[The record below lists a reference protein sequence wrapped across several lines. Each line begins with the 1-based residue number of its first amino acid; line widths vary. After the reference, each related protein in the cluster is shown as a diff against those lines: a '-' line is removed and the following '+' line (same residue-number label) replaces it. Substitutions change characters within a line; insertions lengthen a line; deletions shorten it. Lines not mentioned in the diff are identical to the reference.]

1 MLTWHDVLTY
11 VRLFLR
17 WWFVLALSVALA
29 VGTAWYILRQQ
40 SDIYLSQATLMV
52 GNNFEVGAPNQ
63 AQVELSNVLANFY
76 AALSKREVILAP
88 VVERLQLPFPWQIIR
103 DRMLSTRVDRGA
115 NLLEI
120 KITDTNP
127 ERAAAIANAIAEELI
142 AYTPNAPEKI
152 AAQQAEIS
160 RRIEEAQANL
170 QAVDARIAE
179 LEERLKN
186 LTSAIDISDVQ
197 QQLQALQLT
206 RQRYLDEYTN
216 LINLSNQTSANTL
229 SLFEVARPAS
239 APLPEKRALTLATA
253 GLGGLLMAIVA
264 ALVLDRL
271 DERWRTSSEL
281 QSRTSVRSLGELSE
295 LPIYATENWRAESK
309 RQQQL
314 NRLYSNIVHAAR
326 SKLPRT
332 LLISSPQNSTARSFV
347 AIEIARMYV
356 RTGHRVLLVDA
367 ESDTTHIPHLFDKR
381 ANRRNGNDAKGKS
394 FGVPG
399 SLWAYIRQ
407 TATPNLLVLSGREAG
422 FSRFSELVPMVFW
435 PEMLEHPRKA
445 TDVVIFDGPAAL
457 AGPDAGLLAP
467 LVDGVILVVS
477 SHSDSRSMVIESRK
491 RLTGGPE
498 TRFLGAVI
506 VTPASR
512 VPQDA
517 SAASANDSGFRV
529 SINRSGI
536 TIAVGDQSAASASSA
551 NRAPVPASRL
561 LTVADTPPETGYANG
576 ALDPKPASETITL
589 EDLLELEHGN
599 ATAAPDHHNAWTP
612 RPEVIITPPPD
623 EPASRRG
630 ADYSYRSANPLFRR
644 RRAGIPNR
652 RHPFH
657 TINRDARVAGN
668 NEVANNDG
676 KQATSSDT

>member
-11 VRLFLR
+11 IRLFLR
-17 WWFVLALSVALA
+17 WWFVLALAVALA
-29 VGTAWYILRQQ
+29 VGTAWYMLRQQ
-40 SDIYLSQATLMV
+40 PDIYLSQATLMV
-52 GNNFEVGAPNQ
+52 GNNFEVSAPTQ
-63 AQVELSNVLANFY
+63 AQVALSNVLADYY
-76 AALSKREVILAP
+76 AALTRREVILAP
-88 VVERLQLPFPWQIIR
+88 VVERLQLTFPWQVIR
-103 DRMLSTRVDRGA
+103 DRMMATRVDRGA

-160 RRIEEAQANL
+160 RRLEEAQANM

-186 LTSAIDISDVQ
+186 LSSAIDISDVQ

-216 LINLSNQTSANTL
+216 LINLSNQTSANSLT
-229 SLFEVARPAS
+229 LFETARPA
-239 APLPEKRALTLATA
+239 AVPLPQKRSLTLATA

-281 QSRTSVRSLGELSE
+281 QSRTGVRSLGELSE
-295 LPIYATENWRAESK
+295 LPPYATENWRAESK
-309 RQQQL
+309 RQETL

-332 LLISSPQNSTARSFV
+332 LLISSPQKSTARSSV

-367 ESDTTHIPHLFDKR
+367 EGDTVHVPQLLDQR
-381 ANRRNGNDAKGKS
+381 ANGRNGNDGNGKS

-399 SLWAYIRQ
+399 SLWAYIRP
-407 TATPNLLVLSGREAG
+407 TSTPNLLVLSGREAG
-422 FSRFSELVPMVFW
+422 YSRFSELVPLVFW
-435 PEMLEHPRKA
+435 PEMIEHLRKA

-467 LVDGVILVVS
+467 LVDGVMLVVNGR
-477 SHSDSRSMVIESRK
+477 SDSRSTVIEARK
-491 RLTGGPE
+491 QLTSEPE

-506 VTPASR
+506 ATPSSR
-512 VPQDA
+512 ALQDP
-517 SAASANDSGFRV
+517 SAASARGGGFRV
-529 SINRSGI
+529 SVTRNGI
-536 TIAVGDQSAASASSA
+536 TIVVGDQAASSASSSDQ
-551 NRAPVPASRL
+551 APTPAPRL
-561 LTVADTPPETGYANG
+561 LTATETPFESNHANG
-576 ALDPKPASETITL
+576 VLNPRPESENITL
-589 EDLLELEHGN
+589 EDLLELERG
-599 ATAAPDHHNAWTP
+599 ASSAPPDFQTTWEP

-623 EPASRRG
+623 ETPPIRIVSNGAYRNATPPSRPRRARIANSRYTAHG
-630 ADYSYRSANPLFRR
+630 ADRN
-644 RRAGIPNR
+644 
-652 RHPFH
+652 H
-657 TINRDARVAGN
+657 RDTPT
-668 NEVANNDG
+668 DG
-676 KQATSSDT
+676 KQGTPSDV